1 MHLDRRTND
10 LFRKLCP
17 NQPHLRAL
25 RVLRGAML
33 LVQQSGVG
41 NTEGGEATGPAAF
54 WGKRDEEDYRFSGS
68 SFFFS
73 FFCLAGFS
81 AFSAFA
87 EGSALAAFLAGFFSG
102 SAGLSSAFDFSTSS
116 RMAIGALSPTRF
128 CTWTMRVYPPGRV
141 LKRGAMESNS
151 FASAA

>member
-1 MHLDRRTND
+1 
-10 LFRKLCP
+10 
-17 NQPHLRAL
+17 
-25 RVLRGAML
+25 ML
-33 LVQQSGVG
+33 LAHPSD
-41 NTEGGEATGPAAF
+41 TERREGGEAMGPAAF
-54 WGKRDEEDYRFSGS
+54 WGEAREEDYRFSGS

-128 CTWTMRVYPPGRV
+128 FTWTMRVYPPGRV
-141 LKRGAMESNS
+141 LKRRAMESNS
-151 FASAA
+151 VASAA

>member
-1 MHLDRRTND
+1 MHHNHHTD
-10 LFRKLCP
+10 
-17 NQPHLRAL
+17 NQLSQVLEPEHLRT
-25 RVLRGAML
+25 LRGAAEIYSPTPL
-33 LVQQSGVG
+33 TLKG
-41 NTEGGEATGPAAF
+41 
-54 WGKRDEEDYRFSGS
+54 GKREEEDYRFSGS

-102 SAGLSSAFDFSTSS
+102 SAGLSSAFAFSTSS

-128 CTWTMRVYPPGRV
+128 CTWTMRVYPRGRV
-141 LKRGAMESNS
+141 LK
-151 FASAA
+151 